1 LRKNKV
7 LVWKKYCEES
17 KSLGRKKGYSYE
29 TMAYELDT
37 SAAAYRKIELNQT
50 KLTVERL
57 FQIAQILEA
66 KVVDILGV
74 NPNSQLNQ
82 TNNENATGYQQ
93 QIENYFQESKERS
106 EKIEQL
112 YESRLK
118 DKDEIIEQLKKL
130 IDRK

>member
-1 LRKNKV
+1 MEEV
-7 LVWKKYCEES
+7 LS
-17 KSLGRKKGYSYE
+17 KIKEYRKKKGFSYE
-29 TMAYELDT
+29 NMAHELNT

-57 FQIAQILEA
+57 VQIAQILEA
-66 KVVDILGV
+66 KIEDLLDLKA
-74 NPNSQLNQ
+74 NSEFNQ

-93 QIENYFQESKERS
+93 QIENYFQENKEKS

-118 DKDEIIEQLKKL
+118 DKDVMIAQLQKL
-130 IDRK
+130 LEK

>member
-1 LRKNKV
+1 MEEV
-7 LVWKKYCEES
+7 LLKIKEY
-17 KSLGRKKGYSYE
+17 RKKKGFSYE
-29 TMAYELDT
+29 NMAHELNT

-57 FQIAQILEA
+57 QQIAQILEA
-66 KVVDILGV
+66 KIEDLLDLKA
-74 NPNSQLNQ
+74 NSEFNQ

-93 QIENYFQESKERS
+93 QIENYFQENKEKS

-118 DKDEIIEQLKKL
+118 DKDVLIAQLQKIIDKL
-130 IDRK
+130 E